1 MKINLQEIKYI
12 LKKKNILFWL
22 ILLMILFYLGY
33 NLLFY
38 IIIIYICYL
47 ILSEIYNQYQ
57 NYDSDTM
64 FNDNFS

>member
-12 LKKKNILFWL
+12 LKKNILFWL
-22 ILLMILFYLGY
+22 ILLMILFYFGY

-38 IIIIYICYL
+38 IILIYICYL
-47 ILSEIYNQYQ
+47 ILNEIYKQYQ

-64 FNDNFS
+64 I